1 MLKFQVLLEVLMA
14 FCVSRGKPRTQV
26 RITQTKPTYCKKAA
40 VGSTLCQSD
49 SQVAQLG

>member
-26 RITQTKPTYCKKAA
+26 RVNPNYKPTYCKKAA
-40 VGSTLCQSD
+40 VGST
-49 SQVAQLG
+49 